1 MSSARSPGIFLSHA
15 HEDKPFVRHLA
26 RDLTSAGVKVWID
39 EAEMGVG
46 DSLLD
51 KITFAISEMDYL
63 GVVISAYSA
72 HSDWVTR
79 EIEIAMSEEIA
90 GKRVKVI
97 PLLLRGGVLPSVL
110 TGKVFADFTS
120 EPAYPD
126 SLQRLV
132 ARLGVPKTSPSIAV
146 DRLTELASSSGLLA
160 AALAELRRVGLTNAT
175 AQALASS
182 KVADVELSE
191 FLSLAAEDTL
201 RSQQL
206 FGLAISLVQY
216 IDERG
221 VGQQALDFCL
231 RSGRLEDWQIEYV
244 GIQMQYVKSS
254 AAVLWC
260 HSRMTS
266 LIRSDTHYHSFLQR
280 HIDIIVDQRYDDMAA
295 YLLQPLRGPGDYN
308 IDSFELVISHVED
321 PTPFQ
326 SRMID
331 WIKGG
336 YFDFERNERKEDWET
351 PRILYL
357 MLNEHW
363 SDAKFGIVAK
373 AIHDRVYLL
382 VKSGSQNRLSTGM
395 FHLVAMVDAK
405 YLGVD
410 QVVHNLVLPSALDV
424 GFEHYELL
432 EVISKALKA
441 VVAFNEDPS
450 NDDLE
455 RNVTKLYHE
464 IADADRKG
472 ITGYWGRSGELD

>member
-1 MSSARSPGIFLSHA
+1 LAMSSARSPSIFLSHA

-26 RDLTSAGVKVWID
+26 HDLRSAGVKVWID

-51 KITFAISEMDYL
+51 KITFAISEVDYL

-79 EIEIAMSEEIA
+79 EIEIAMREDIA

-97 PLLLRGGVLPSVL
+97 PLVLRGGALPSVL

-126 SLQRLV
+126 SLQRLL
-132 ARLGVPKTSPSIAV
+132 ARLGVQNTSPSIAA
-146 DRLTELASSSGLLA
+146 DRLTELASCSGLLD
-160 AALAELRRVGLTNAT
+160 AALAELRGAGLTNAT

-206 FGLAISLVQY
+206 FGLAISLIQY

-231 RSGRLEDWQIEYV
+231 RSGRLEDWQIVQV
-244 GIQMQYVKSS
+244 GMCMTNAESD

-260 HSRMTS
+260 HSRIIS
-266 LIRSDTHYHSFLQR
+266 LIRSDACYYCFLER
-280 HIDIIVDQRYDDMAA
+280 HIDIIVRHCYDDMAA
-295 YLLQPLRGPGDYN
+295 YLLQPNRGPRDLN
-308 IDSFELVISHVED
+308 IDSFSLVITHVED
-321 PTPFQ
+321 TAPFQ
-326 SRMID
+326 TRVID
-331 WIKGG
+331 WINGG
-336 YFDFERNERKEDWET
+336 YFDGRRQT
-351 PRILYL
+351 LRVLYRIL
-357 MLNEHW
+357 NRHW
-363 SDAKFGIVAK
+363 GDARFRGVVN
-373 AIHDRVYLL
+373 AIHAHVYSLIKSESRDRL
-382 VKSGSQNRLSTGM
+382 RAGM
-395 FHLVAMVDAK
+395 FHLVAMVDAQYHGADEIL
-405 YLGVD
+405 YLSIR
-410 QVVHNLVLPSALDV
+410 SAADA
-424 GFEHYELL
+424 GPGEYELL
-432 EVISKALKA
+432 ELINKALKA
-441 VVAFNEDPS
+441 VAAYNEDPS

-455 RNVTKLYHE
+455 GKVRRLSHE
-464 IADADRKG
+464 IHDADRKG
-472 ITGYWGRSGELD
+472 ITGYWRR